1 MWYEGAE
8 QTGQIMNSVGEPL
21 ISIFPQIGT
30 LPMTSELAFI
40 FVVFAK
46 YYSSMGCVKQEP

>member
-1 MWYEGAE
+1 
-8 QTGQIMNSVGEPL
+8 MNSVGEPL